1 MTKDEILQERKWLMT
16 KANKSNPMYG
26 FRLIEYNRQV
36 ELYNKD
42 INKRAKAAIK
52 TLKVGDIVYLP
63 ERYNRKGLWR
73 VDKTMVKNV
82 LLVPV
87 GDTLL
92 RGGRLRA
99 SAEILIKVEAEDE
112 TLVNSLD
119 DIGLI

>member
-16 KANKSNPMYG
+16 KTNKSSPMYE
-26 FRLIEYNRQV
+26 FRLLEYNRQV

-42 INKRAKAAIK
+42 INKRAKVAIK

-73 VDKTMVKNV
+73 VDKLLQKNV
-82 LLVPV
+82 LLIPV
-87 GDTLL
+87 GESDIK
-92 RGGRLRA
+92 GRLKC
-99 SAEILIKVEAEDE
+99 SAELLIKVEAEDE

>member
-16 KANKSNPMYG
+16 KTNKSNPMYG
-26 FRLIEYNRQV
+26 FRLMEYNRQV

-42 INKRAKAAIK
+42 INKRAKVAIK

-63 ERYNRKGLWR
+63 ERFNRKGLWR
-73 VDKTMVKNV
+73 VDKLLQKNV
-82 LLVPV
+82 LLTPV
-87 GDTLL
+87 GESDIKGKLK
-92 RGGRLRA
+92 A

>member
-16 KANKSNPMYG
+16 KSNKSNAMYE
-26 FRLIEYNRQV
+26 FRLLEYNRQV

-42 INKRAKAAIK
+42 INKRAKEAIK

-73 VDKTMVKNV
+73 VEKTMQKNV
-82 LLVPV
+82 LISLI
-87 GDTLL
+87 GESDIK
-92 RGGRLRA
+92 GRLRV

-112 TLVNSLD
+112 TLVNSLE

>member
-16 KANKSNPMYG
+16 KANKANPMYE
-26 FRLIEYNRQV
+26 FRLLEYNRQV

-42 INKRAKAAIK
+42 INKRAKEAIK

-73 VDKTMVKNV
+73 VEKTMQKNV
-82 LLVPV
+82 LISLI
-87 GDTLL
+87 GESDIK
-92 RGGRLRA
+92 GRLRV

-112 TLVNSLD
+112 TLVNSLE

>member
-16 KANKSNPMYG
+16 KSNKSNPMYG
-26 FRLIEYNRQV
+26 FRLMEYNRQV
-36 ELYNKD
+36 ELYNKE
-42 INKRAKAAIK
+42 INLKAKVAIK
-52 TLKVGDIVYLP
+52 SLKVGDIVYLP

-73 VDKTMVKNV
+73 VDKLLQKNV
-82 LLVPV
+82 LLTPV
-87 GDTLL
+87 GESDVK
-92 RGGRLRA
+92 GRLKC

>member
-16 KANKSNPMYG
+16 KSNKSNPMYG
-26 FRLIEYNRQV
+26 FRLMEYNRQV

-42 INKRAKAAIK
+42 INKRAKEAIK

-73 VDKTMVKNV
+73 VEKTMQKNV
-82 LLVPV
+82 LISLI
-87 GDTLL
+87 GESDIK
-92 RGGRLRA
+92 GRLRA
-99 SAEILIKVEAEDE
+99 SAEILIKAEAEDE

>member
-16 KANKSNPMYG
+16 KSNKTNPMYG
-26 FRLIEYNRQV
+26 FRLLEYNRQV

-42 INKRAKAAIK
+42 INERAKVAIK

-73 VDKTMVKNV
+73 VDKLLQKNV
-82 LLVPV
+82 LLIPV
-87 GDTLL
+87 GESDIK
-92 RGGRLRA
+92 GRLKC

>member
-16 KANKSNPMYG
+16 KANKSNPMYEL
-26 FRLIEYNRQV
+26 RLLEYNRQV

-42 INKRAKAAIK
+42 INKRAKEAIK

-73 VDKTMVKNV
+73 VDKTMQKNV
-82 LLVPV
+82 LLTPV
-87 GDTLL
+87 GESDVK
-92 RGGRLRA
+92 GRLRC

>member
-16 KANKSNPMYG
+16 KTNKSNPMYG
-26 FRLIEYNRQV
+26 FRLMEYNRQV

-42 INKRAKAAIK
+42 INERAKVAIK

-73 VDKTMVKNV
+73 VDKTMQKNV
-82 LLVPV
+82 LLTPV
-87 GDTLL
+87 GESDIK
-92 RGGRLRA
+92 GRLKA
-99 SAEILIKVEAEDE
+99 SAELLIKVEAEDE

>member
-16 KANKSNPMYG
+16 KSNKTNPMYG
-26 FRLIEYNRQV
+26 FRLLEYNRQV

-42 INKRAKAAIK
+42 INERAKVAIK

-73 VDKTMVKNV
+73 VDKTMQKNV
-82 LLVPV
+82 LLTPV
-87 GDTLL
+87 GESDIK
-92 RGGRLRA
+92 GRLKC

>member
-16 KANKSNPMYG
+16 KSNKTNPMYG
-26 FRLIEYNRQV
+26 FRLLEYNRQV

-42 INKRAKAAIK
+42 INERAKVAIK

-73 VDKTMVKNV
+73 VDKLLQKNV
-82 LLVPV
+82 LLIPV
-87 GDTLL
+87 GESDIK
-92 RGGRLRA
+92 GRLKC
-99 SAEILIKVEAEDE
+99 SAELLIKVEAEDE
-112 TLVNSLD
+112 TLVNSLE

>member
-16 KANKSNPMYG
+16 KTNKSNPMYE
-26 FRLIEYNRQV
+26 FRLLEYNRQV

-42 INKRAKAAIK
+42 INKRAKEAIK

-92 RGGRLRA
+92 RGGRLKC

>member
-26 FRLIEYNRQV
+26 FRLLEYNRQV

-42 INKRAKAAIK
+42 INERAKVAIK

-73 VDKTMVKNV
+73 VDKLLQKNV
-82 LLVPV
+82 LLTPV
-87 GDTLL
+87 GESDIK
-92 RGGRLRA
+92 GRLKC
-99 SAEILIKVEAEDE
+99 SAELLIKVEAEDE

>member
-16 KANKSNPMYG
+16 KTNKSTPMYE
-26 FRLIEYNRQV
+26 FRLMEYNRQV

-42 INKRAKAAIK
+42 INKRAKVAIK

-73 VDKTMVKNV
+73 VDKTMQKNV
-82 LLVPV
+82 LLTPV
-87 GDTLL
+87 GESDIK
-92 RGGRLRA
+92 GRLKA
-99 SAEILIKVEAEDE
+99 SAELLIKVEAEDE

>member
-16 KANKSNPMYG
+16 KANKSNPMYE
-26 FRLIEYNRQV
+26 FRLLEYNRQV

-42 INKRAKAAIK
+42 INKRARVAIK

-73 VDKTMVKNV
+73 VDKTMQKNV
-82 LLVPV
+82 LLTPV
-87 GDTLL
+87 GESDIK
-92 RGGRLRA
+92 GRLKC